1 MTGARWTD
9 VRTWLAGVDP
19 GLTRLRL
26 ASIAVAAMTVAVGV
40 VAAGRAALAP
50 TEPVTVLLFAGVL
63 AMISNLA
70 VNEPDLPRRR
80 VTTALML
87 LPAAASTV
95 LGAFLAPY
103 RIPAAAV
110 FVLVMVVAVWVRRY
124 GPRGFAL
131 GMAGFMPYFF
141 TQFLRIA
148 PAQLPWLLI
157 AAVVGIA
164 STLLLRGVVF
174 AERPERT
181 LRRQVTAFRARAHAL
196 VSATDDVLAGIAD
209 GTVDEGDLETLRR
222 TRARLQEVALLVED
236 TLEQTTAGRVW
247 PGLDDDT
254 LALRIADAELAL
266 ERLSVVA
273 RRLALPQRD
282 DPSEPLD
289 PVTVAALR
297 TGLHH
302 LEVALTAGQEHLAI
316 LVAAGDARAAVAGL
330 VADTRRGH
338 ERVQRT
344 AFAVRR
350 VADAIHHAQLDAPSR
365 RPDGTPPAPL
375 RAALRPP
382 PARAGGG
389 VAPDALADRP
399 GQDTAPDPARES
411 AAPDP
416 DDVRPDGP
424 APDPPPGGI
433 ALSTRQAVQVGVAAT
448 LAIVVGELIA
458 PSRWYWAVITAFVVF
473 AGTNSRGD
481 LLSRG
486 WGRVLG
492 TVGGVVAGMGLAA
505 LVGGNAPLSL
515 VLLLVCVFLALYL
528 VRVSPS
534 MLAFWIT
541 AVLALVYGLIGQFSV
556 QVLVL
561 RIEETAI
568 GAAAAVVAAFLV
580 LPRGTRA
587 AFGEAVGDVVDAM
600 DRVLQEAVDRLVG
613 RHPAAPAREGVRAMG
628 DALATLRQRAQ
639 TLAAPFA
646 RRRARSS
653 YQRGLRVLT
662 VCDVYARS
670 LARTADLVADPAWAT
685 TLDPAATRVRANL
698 DGLRDVLV
706 RGRRAS
712 DGGQVRVRSAEDLVD
727 AAEEYAART
736 SDDPDRRTSMLAA
749 ARLLRRIDQAVVG
762 LAIDLGA
769 ADDPDAFRDAQS
781 PSTAASGGVANTRSG
796 S

>member
-1 MTGARWTD
+1 VRGRRSGGSLD
-9 VRTWLAGVDP
+9 LRTWFAGVDP

-26 ASIAVAAMTVAVGV
+26 ASIAVAAMVLAVVV
-40 VAAGRAALAP
+40 VAAVRALLAP
-50 TEPVTVLLFAGVL
+50 AEPVTVLLFAGVL
-63 AMISNLA
+63 AMVSNLA

-80 VTTALML
+80 VTTALMI

-95 LGAFLAPY
+95 AGAFVAPY
-103 RIPAAAV
+103 RIPAAAA
-110 FVLVMVVAVWVRRY
+110 FVAVMVVAVWVRRY

-131 GMAGFMPYFF
+131 GMAGFMPFFF
-141 TQFLRIA
+141 TQFLRVA
-148 PAQLPWLLI
+148 PAQVPWLLV
-157 AAVVGIA
+157 AVVVGIS
-164 STLLLRGVVF
+164 STLLLRGVLF
-174 AERPERT
+174 AERPART
-181 LRRQVTAFRARAHAL
+181 LRRMVTAFRARAHAL
-196 VSATDDVLAGIAD
+196 VGATDAVLADIGK
-209 GTVDEGDLETLRR
+209 GGPDEGDLEALRR

-254 LALRIADAELAL
+254 LALRVADAELAL

-273 RRLALPQRD
+273 RRLALPRPD
-282 DPSEPLD
+282 EPDAID
-289 PVTVAALR
+289 PVVVAALR
-297 TGLHH
+297 TGLRH
-302 LEVALTAGQEHLAI
+302 LQTALESGQGHVAI
-316 LVAAGDARAAVAGL
+316 LEAANDARAAVAGL
-330 VADTRRGH
+330 VADTRPGR

-350 VADAIHHAQLDAPSR
+350 VADAIHHAQVDAPSR
-365 RPDGTPPAPL
+365 RPDGGAP
-375 RAALRPP
+375 RVAPLRPP
-382 PARAGGG
+382 PPPAGGG
-389 VAPDALADRP
+389 PAADALADRP
-399 GQDTAPDPARES
+399 DSRDLAPDQRPGPASDRPE
-411 AAPDP
+411 
-416 DDVRPDGP
+416 DDVRPDAAP
-424 APDPPPGGI
+424 APAGGAGGI
-433 ALSTRQAVQVGVAAT
+433 ALSTRQALQVGVAAT
-448 LAIVVGELIA
+448 LAIVVGESIA

-492 TVGGVVAGMGLAA
+492 TIGGVVAGMGLAA
-505 LVGGNAPLSL
+505 LVGGNTVLSL
-515 VLLLVCVFLALYL
+515 LLLFGCVFLALYL

-587 AFGEAVGDVVDAM
+587 AFGEAVGEVVDAM
-600 DRVLQEAVDRLVG
+600 DRVLGEATDRLVG
-613 RHPAAPAREGVRAMG
+613 RRTAAPAREGVRAMD

-653 YQRGLRVLT
+653 YQRGMRVLV

-670 LARTADLVADPAWAT
+670 LARLADHAVDPGWAA
-685 TLDPAATRVRANL
+685 TLDPASDRVRANL

-706 RGRRAS
+706 GGRRAS
-712 DGGQVRVRSAEDLVD
+712 DGGQVRARSAERLVD

-736 SDDPDRRTSMLAA
+736 DDPHRRASMLTA

-762 LAIDLGA
+762 LAVDLGA
-769 ADDPDAFRDAQS
+769 AEDDLDDQA
-781 PSTAASGGVANTRSG
+781 PSTASSAGVANTRSG